1 MTQPHSFFIQK
12 YKYLETEIRNRVTM
26 EGFYN
31 LKLVKADTGRLVREL
46 SFPNV
51 ICNSAFDGLKGFNRC
66 YIGYGTNPP
75 SITDTALGNATAVTY
90 VTTNGISEFI
100 NTGVAVSPQ
109 APDYAYSE
117 CIVYPSFMA
126 GVGTGNITEIGMGTL
141 GSGLIP
147 SSLWSRSLIVDGSG
161 NPISITKLADEILH
175 VTYTVRIYM
184 DIADLQY
191 DLNITGSGTHAIVQ
205 RPAYIGSWGFRV
217 PMGGGGSV
225 GELVLPLQAAGPG
238 AALGPITGTITGGT
252 PASLSGST
260 VTNPYVPGS
269 YSSSATRT
277 IGTTGGNLAGG
288 IAAFRR
294 DDHKL
299 SFTNMNFAH
308 CSVQMTV
315 TPPIMKDN
323 TKVLTLNGS
332 SSWARH
338 TP

>member
-12 YKYLETEIRNRVTM
+12 YKYLETEMRNRVTM

-51 ICNSAFDGLKGFNRC
+51 ICNSGFDGLEGFNRC
-66 YIGYGTNPP
+66 YIGSGTNPP

-90 VTTNGISEFI
+90 VTTDGSSAFI

-126 GVGTGNITEIGMGTL
+126 GVGTGNITEIGMGSD
-141 GSGLIP
+141 GGGLIP

-175 VTYTVRIYM
+175 VTYTVRIYI

-191 DLNITGSGTHAIVQ
+191 DINITGSGTHTIVQ
-205 RPAYIGSWGFRV
+205 RPAYIGTWGFRV
-217 PMGGGGSV
+217 PAGGNSDSSA
-225 GELVLPLQAAGPG
+225 VLPTAAVGPG
-238 AALGPITGTITGGT
+238 AALGPITGAITGGT
-252 PASLSGST
+252 TAALPGIGTANT
-260 VTNPYVPGS
+260 YVPGS
-269 YSSSATRT
+269 YSSSATKT
-277 IGTTGGNLAGG
+277 IGIVDGNLTGG
-288 IAAFRR
+288 IAAFLRY
-294 DDHKL
+294 DPMT
-299 SFTNMNFAH
+299 SFGSMDFAH
-308 CSVQMTV
+308 RSAQMTV

-323 TKVLTLNGS
+323 TKVLTLHS
-332 SSWARH
+332 SFSWARH